1 MALPGP
7 ASVLLSLWR
16 VGQRERGPKS
26 PQSWGLVRLGRRG
39 RASTMGLPVTAQ
51 HAKGCGGSPAPAGR
65 ADASTPPAPTTK
77 MGWQVDKA
85 GREGDLP
92 RLAMG

>member
-1 MALPGP
+1 MALLVP

-26 PQSWGLVRLGRRG
+26 PQSRGLVRLGRRG
-39 RASTMGLPVTAQ
+39 GAAILGLPVTAQ
-51 HAKGCGGSPAPAGR
+51 HVKGCRGSPAPAGR
-65 ADASTPPAPTTK
+65 VDATTPSAPTAG

-92 RLAMG
+92 RLATG